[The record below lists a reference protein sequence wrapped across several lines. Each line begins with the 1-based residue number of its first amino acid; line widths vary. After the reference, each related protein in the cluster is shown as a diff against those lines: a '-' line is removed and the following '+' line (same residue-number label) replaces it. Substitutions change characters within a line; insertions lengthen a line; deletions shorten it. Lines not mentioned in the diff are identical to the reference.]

1 MPNLSVMGM
10 SVVLTLVLGLTSL
23 QAQMFIYPLE
33 GQSPD
38 KQEMDEFACYKWAK
52 EQVGFDPNAA
62 ASTQQTTT
70 RSSRHRRGGGMLGGA
85 MGGAA
90 LGAIGG
96 AIAGNAGKGAAIGAG
111 VGAAGGLLRD
121 NRQRAEAEEMGEQTR
136 VNDQQNRQTF
146 NRAYGVCLEGR
157 GYKVG

>member
-1 MPNLSVMGM
+1 MRVFSMMNISVFSILVMG
-10 SVVLTLVLGLTSL
+10 LTLS
-23 QAQMFIYPLE
+23 QAQTFIYPME
-33 GQSPD
+33 GQSPE

-52 EQVGFDPNAA
+52 EKTGFDPNQPT
-62 ASTQQTTT
+62 STQQTTT
-70 RSSRHRRGGGMLGGA
+70 KSTTHRRGGGMLGGA

-96 AIAGNAGKGAAIGAG
+96 AIAGDAGKGAAIGAG
-111 VGAAGGLLRD
+111 VGAAGGLMKQ
-121 NRQRAEAEEMGEQTR
+121 NRQHSEATRMTEQTQA
-136 VNDQQNRQTF
+136 NAQQIRQTF

>member
-1 MPNLSVMGM
+1 MRILSIVLVSTLFTLLM
-10 SVVLTLVLGLTSL
+10 SLSHLH
-23 QAQMFIYPLE
+23 AQMFIFPQK

-38 KQEMDEFACYKWAK
+38 QQEFDEFTCYKWAK
-52 EQVGFDPNAA
+52 EQTGFDPNQQAA
-62 ASTQQTTT
+62 ATSAPKQK
-70 RSSRHRRGGGMLGGA
+70 RGGMLGGA

-111 VGAAGGLLRD
+111 VGAGAGLLKQGAD
-121 NRQRAEAEEMGEQTR
+121 NSRSQKKYQKQ
-136 VNDQQNRQTF
+136 VSQNQQNRGTF
-146 NRAYGVCLEGR
+146 NRAYGVCLEGK

>member
-1 MPNLSVMGM
+1 MR
-10 SVVLTLVLGLTSL
+10 VLTVIGMCVLWTVAMSL
-23 QAQMFIYPLE
+23 APSQAQMFIYPLE
-33 GQSPD
+33 GQSSE

-52 EQVGFDPNAA
+52 EQTGFDPNQQVATT
-62 ASTQQTTT
+62 STPRK
-70 RSSRHRRGGGMLGGA
+70 RSGGMLGGA

-96 AIAGNAGKGAAIGAG
+96 AIAGNAGMGAAIGAG
-111 VGAAGGLLRD
+111 VGAGAGLLGQSRD
-121 NRQRAEAEEMGEQTR
+121 NAKAEKKQQEAASQ
-136 VNDQQNRQTF
+136 NQQNRQTF